1 MKDEEIDRIL
11 GGEDEVIPSSGFHA
25 SVMEAIHREATAPLP
40 IPFPWKRAWP
50 AFAAAAVALA
60 LSLVLVAQS
69 GAAGSPVFD
78 ALLPAARS
86 AGAPWIALS
95 ALVTAGSLLFSRRLA
110 GERY

>member
-1 MKDEEIDRIL
+1 MTDEALDRIL
-11 GGEDEVIPSSGFHA
+11 GGEDDVIPSSGFHA
-25 SVMEAIHREATAPLP
+25 SVMEAIHREATAPPP

-69 GAAGSPVFD
+69 GSPIFD
-78 ALLPAARS
+78 ALLPAAKS